1 MSAVIF
7 DWLAPLSLIF
17 GGCCSNALTLE
28 QLTSQY
34 PDAGHL
40 ITFAQFLLVSLRGL
54 PNLLSI
60 TYPHKSHGLLHYL
73 PILHIKRP
81 RIPLRAYIIQVILFL
96 FVSILNNMAF
106 AYKIPMPVHIIFRS
120 GGLVVSMCLGWLV
133 MGKRYT
139 LTQVFSVLLVTAGV
153 ILTTYSASQTK
164 SNSSPKSASASTPTT
179 SLPHTDTLT
188 YLTGIAIL
196 SLALLCSGFLG
207 LAQDRMYAAYTRP
220 GAPGADT
227 KSKKNEEKVK
237 AEGKEV
243 SEKPQWQESMFYL
256 HFLAMPMFWFVRQDL
271 TSQLASVASG
281 PQVQVNLVSP
291 FTASASNFIVLPPV
305 FPPSNSTT
313 PPSQAPAL
321 GSLSVPMGLLALAL
335 TTVTSLICISGV
347 HRLTSRVSSLTVTL
361 VLTVRKAVS
370 LIISVLFFPKEG
382 QGDLGMM
389 WAGAMLVG
397 VGTVGYAVGGRRK
410 EGGKVKKE

>member
-1 MSAVIF
+1 MSAVVL
-7 DWLAPLSLIF
+7 DWFAPLSLIF

-34 PDAGHL
+34 PDSGHL

-54 PNLLSI
+54 PNLLEI
-60 TYPHKSHGLLHYL
+60 TYPNKNHGLLPMIHV
-73 PILHIKRP
+73 KRP

-120 GGLVVSMCLGWLV
+120 GGLVISMCLGWLV
-133 MGKRYT
+133 MGRRYT
-139 LTQVFSVLLVTAGV
+139 LTQVISVLLVTAGV

-164 SNSSPKSASASTPTT
+164 TKPKYASTTSTT
-179 SLPHTDTLT
+179 SAPHRDTLT
-188 YLTGIAIL
+188 YLTGIGIL

-207 LAQDRMYAAYTRP
+207 LAQDKMYSTYTRYP
-220 GAPGADT
+220 VTVSAQRDSSG
-227 KSKKNEEKVK
+227 KNE
-237 AEGKEV
+237 GKSQNPGSKPQ

-271 TSQLASVASG
+271 GVQLASVTSG
-281 PQVQVNLVSP
+281 PRVQVNLNPAFVY
-291 FTASASNFIVLPPV
+291 SNFIVLP
-305 FPPSNSTT
+305 NSTMSS
-313 PPSQAPAL
+313 PPAQPQPTSPA
-321 GSLSVPMGLLALAL
+321 SLSVPVGLLALIL

-347 HRLTSRVSSLTVTL
+347 HRLTARVASLTVTL

-370 LIISVLFFPKEG
+370 LIISVLFFPKAGE
-382 QGDLGMM
+382 QGDTKMM
-389 WAGAMLVG
+389 WVGAALVG
-397 VGTVGYAVGGRRK
+397 LGTVGYAMGGAGGRQK
-410 EGGKVKKE
+410 QKQKKD